1 MLKYSKKMTGH
12 VIISGTIKT
21 VLDERCSM
29 QQRDTQHGFTLLELI
44 IVIVAI
50 IIFVVVILSL
60 Q

>member
-1 MLKYSKKMTGH
+1 
-12 VIISGTIKT
+12 
-21 VLDERCSM
+21 M